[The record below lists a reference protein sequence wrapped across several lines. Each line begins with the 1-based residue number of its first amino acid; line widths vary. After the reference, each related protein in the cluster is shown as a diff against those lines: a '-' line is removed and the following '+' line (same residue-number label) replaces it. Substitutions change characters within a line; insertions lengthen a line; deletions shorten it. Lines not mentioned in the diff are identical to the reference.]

1 MKFDTDT
8 LGQMID
14 GKKKIL
20 VKQDDEFDMSDQPN
34 AITLAFIVALT
45 VEMCFVPD
53 DAKACMIDGDVMY
66 EAFFRFCYSYNE
78 GDENHFALTVKKEQI
93 CRFVQKLCLVSVS
106 DQRVCHLKTG
116 SDECERGVFE
126 SIKAACMKN
135 CLNLWT
141 GYFEQREKNED
152 S

>member
-8 LGQMID
+8 LGQMIE

-20 VKQDDEFDMSDQPN
+20 VKQDDEFDMSDEPN

-78 GDENHFALTVKKEQI
+78 GDENHFALTVKKEHIQI
-93 CRFVQKLCLVSVS
+93 FMETYLFV
-106 DQRVCHLKTG
+106 KTG

-141 GYFEQREKNED
+141 VYFK
-152 S
+152 